1 MLRLLKWAMV
11 LAALGVVVA
20 LVPVGGRT
28 LLARWQAA
36 RSPSQFVAGAWDE
49 IERALARLA
58 GGWAEPRASSR
69 GQARGAARPPPPAP
83 ARPPPV
89 ERHTEADRSAVDA
102 IVAEHAR

>member
-1 MLRLLKWAMV
+1 MLRLVKWAVV
-11 LAALGVVVA
+11 LAALGAVVA

-28 LLARWQAA
+28 LLARWQAT
-36 RSPSQFVAGAWDE
+36 RSPSQFVAGAWGE
-49 IERALARLA
+49 IEKAVGKLA
-58 GGWAEPRASSR
+58 GGLAVPRAASR
-69 GQARGAARPPPPAP
+69 GQGASARPPAAAP